1 MTNWLCDNLSHSTTI
16 PLPLGCSEEEN
27 MKKIKITLG
36 FGLFTLLGC
45 TTAQASCGSAFCSIN
60 TNWDEHSA
68 SQPGWSADLRFSY
81 SRADTLRSGSKK
93 ISVDPTDPDSA
104 GEEVE
109 NLRTV
114 NQIVTTNVN
123 YTYNDNWGVMLSL
136 PYIKRDHNH
145 SIGDP
150 NPALVGYESFH
161 ASSLGD
167 IKLIGRYRWEAD
179 NSGYSNIGVKFGLKL
194 ATGKKDF
201 EIEQTGEVPE
211 EVTLQPGNG
220 STDLILGLFWSQS
233 TPGNDWSWF
242 AQATAQDS
250 IQSDAEFT
258 PGTKINIDV
267 GTRYAINADLSGLLQ
282 LNAQWNKADSG
293 DAAAVTDTG
302 EASSGGKTVS
312 LTPGLRYTIATDTQ
326 LYALIQLPIY
336 QYVNGEQLTADS
348 SYSAGIS
355 HRF

>member
-1 MTNWLCDNLSHSTTI
+1 
-16 PLPLGCSEEEN
+16 

-36 FGLFTLLGC
+36 CTLLALLGYS
-45 TTAQASCGSAFCSIN
+45 TAQASCGSAFCSIN
-60 TNWDEHSA
+60 TNWDEHGA

-81 SRADTLRSGSKK
+81 SRADNLRSGSKK
-93 ISVDPTDPDSA
+93 ITVDPTDPDSA

-114 NQIVTTNVN
+114 NQIVSASLN
-123 YTYNDNWGVMLSL
+123 YSHDENWGFMLYL
-136 PYIKRDHNH
+136 PYIDRSHNH

-150 NPALVGYESFH
+150 DPALVGYESFH
-161 ASSLGD
+161 ARALGD
-167 IKLIGRYRWEAD
+167 IKVIGRYRWTPDKSSYA
-179 NSGYSNIGVKFGLKL
+179 NMGVKFGLKL
-194 ATGKKDF
+194 DTGKKDF
-201 EIEQTGEVPE
+201 KIAQTGEVPE

-233 TPGNDWSWF
+233 TPGSDWSWF
-242 AQATAQDS
+242 AQGTAQS
-250 IQSDAEFT
+250 SMQSDADFQ
-258 PGTKINIDV
+258 PGNQFNLDL

-302 EASSGGKTVS
+302 EASSGGRTYS
-312 LTPGLRYTIATDTQ
+312 LTPGLSYTIAADTQ
-326 LYALIQLPIY
+326 LYGLVQLPIY
-336 QYVNGEQLTADS
+336 QYVNGEQLTANS
-348 SYSAGIS
+348 SYSAGIR